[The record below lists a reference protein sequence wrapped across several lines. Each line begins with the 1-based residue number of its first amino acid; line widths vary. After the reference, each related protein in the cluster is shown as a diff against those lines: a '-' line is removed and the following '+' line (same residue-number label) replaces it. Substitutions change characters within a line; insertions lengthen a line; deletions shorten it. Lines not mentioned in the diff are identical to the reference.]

1 MVDEKRA
8 CLFDRKYDYRKE
20 TNVEYR
26 SCISPKTQRL
36 NHLFTFKEMTFGRE
50 LKKKPRKGRNATSSL
65 QGPSHHVIFKTMS
78 SRTKSSRYL

>member
-1 MVDEKRA
+1 MDFYHSVSDRYHLEFLKKIKTAEMVDEKRA

-50 LKKKPRKGRNATSSL
+50 FKKN
-65 QGPSHHVIFKTMS
+65 
-78 SRTKSSRYL
+78 TKRA

>member
-50 LKKKPRKGRNATSSL
+50 
-65 QGPSHHVIFKTMS
+65 KT
-78 SRTKSSRYL
+78 TKRA